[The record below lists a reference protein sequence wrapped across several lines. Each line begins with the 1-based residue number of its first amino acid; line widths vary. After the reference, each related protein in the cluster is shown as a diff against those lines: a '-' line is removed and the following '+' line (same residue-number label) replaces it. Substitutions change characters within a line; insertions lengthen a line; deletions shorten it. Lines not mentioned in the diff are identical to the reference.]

1 MQSLN
6 NRIPKID
13 LHGESRDI
21 ALVLIKEFIIDN
33 HKLKKKEIHI
43 IHGIGSGILKNTVH
57 NELKINPYVKSYRI
71 DFFNLGTT
79 IVELKTD

>member
-33 HKLKKKEIHI
+33 YKLKKKEIHI
-43 IHGIGSGILKNTVH
+43 IHRIGSGILKNTVQ
-57 NELKINPYVKSYRI
+57 NEKKINPYVKSYRI